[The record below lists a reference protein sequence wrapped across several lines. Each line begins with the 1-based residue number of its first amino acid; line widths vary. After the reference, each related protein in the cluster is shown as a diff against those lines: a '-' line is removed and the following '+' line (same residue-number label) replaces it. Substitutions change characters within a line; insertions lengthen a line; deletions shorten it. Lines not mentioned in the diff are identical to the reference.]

1 MWTCLF
7 MAPREDSVKY
17 TIRTIAI
24 ISNAII
30 HNSAATDKSAVK
42 HSIKHDLHEGPT
54 EWGVNTNKTIISP
67 RFPLSTPTVH
77 HWSSK
82 SKNPPLYIDPHR
94 TGPPTQADQWLIR
107 ALLLKPTFTPFVVL
121 PSLTLS
127 LSLSPPFRLTFSR
140 PVHSSPT
147 RV

>member
-42 HSIKHDLHEGPT
+42 KFKKILCYQQKALNS
-54 EWGVNTNKTIISP
+54 KT
-67 RFPLSTPTVH
+67 
-77 HWSSK
+77 K
-82 SKNPPLYIDPHR
+82 
-94 TGPPTQADQWLIR
+94 
-107 ALLLKPTFTPFVVL
+107 LL
-121 PSLTLS
+121 
-127 LSLSPPFRLTFSR
+127 
-140 PVHSSPT
+140 T
-147 RV
+147 RIV